1 MSALPLIAVSQRVDR
16 IEGRDETR
24 DALDQRITQW
34 LLSFGAL
41 TVPVPNAIGTGTGT
55 GAWLEALSPR
65 AIVLTGGNDVGGCP
79 ARDATETALIEFASL
94 RGLPL
99 LGICRGMQMLAH
111 HAGGTLARVT
121 GHVRTRHAL
130 LCDDAAAGRLPREVN
145 SYHDWGLTA
154 CPPGYRCLAHAPD
167 GTIEAMQH
175 EHRPWEG
182 WMWHPEREASFDPLD
197 GQRAHRLLI
206 QGHTQ

>member
-1 MSALPLIAVSQRVDR
+1 MSSLPLIAVSQRVDR

-24 DALDQRITQW
+24 DALDQRIAQW
-34 LLSFGAL
+34 LIGVGAL
-41 TVPVPNAIGTGTGT
+41 AVPVPNVLGTGPGI
-55 GAWLEALSPR
+55 GAWLEALSPH

-79 ARDATETALIEFASL
+79 PRDATETALIEFASH
-94 RGLPL
+94 RHLPL

-111 HAGGTLARVT
+111 HAGSLLVRVT

-130 LCDDAAAGRLPREVN
+130 LGDEAAAGRFPSEVN
-145 SYHDWGLTA
+145 SFHDWGLTT
-154 CPPGYRCLAHAPD
+154 CPPGYRCLAKAPD
-167 GTIEAMQH
+167 GTIEAIRH

-182 WMWHPEREASFDPLD
+182 WMWHPEREAGFNPLD

-206 QGHTQ
+206 QGHTP